1 MSSYTH
7 HLGTSFFG
15 QVLFKQKK
23 EPGVF
28 MLVGSAFSSS
38 QIPGAE
44 NWLGIEY

>member
-23 EPGVF
+23 GTGCF
-28 MLVGSAFSSS
+28 HAGW
-38 QIPGAE
+38 I
-44 NWLGIEY
+44 GIFKLPDPWSRKLTGD